1 MDYERVVTYQFPNRI
16 LLVRVAASL
25 VGAHFLVSFGEQY
38 HFFELLL
45 DPEYYTSLAGS
56 FLIAFILLTIVHYIN
71 GKLDANYDWLENL
84 YRRSLLQFLFGL
96 AIPAIIAYLLAAVY
110 FGIHGILILDTVYLQ
125 YDFPVVVILLV
136 IVNLLYIMHY
146 MYRRSKASDR
156 LETVVKSDFLV
167 HKAGK
172 NILLPIEAIAYF
184 FHHEGD
190 NYVRTSEGEQFLVT
204 QSLDQ
209 VQRLLPDKIFFR
221 ANRQVIVNRQAC
233 EYFEPIEN
241 GKLQLIVKPGY
252 ADRIIISQK
261 RAKGFKEWTQS

>member
-1 MDYERVVTYQFPNRI
+1 MDSERVATYQFPYRI

-25 VGAHFLVSFGEQY
+25 LGAHFLVSFGEQY
-38 HFFELLL
+38 HLFELLL
-45 DPEYYTSLAGS
+45 DPEYYTSLTGS

-84 YRRSLLQFLFGL
+84 YRRSLLQFFFGL
-96 AIPAIIAYLLAAVY
+96 VIPSIIAYLLAAVY
-110 FGIHGILILDTVYLQ
+110 FGIHGIFILDTVYLQ
-125 YDFPVVVILLV
+125 YDFPVVVILLG
-136 IVNLLYIMHY
+136 IANLLYVMHY
-146 MYRRSKASDR
+146 MYLRSKISDR
-156 LETVVKSDFLV
+156 LETVERSDFLV

-172 NILLPIEAIAYF
+172 NILLPIEVIAYF

-190 NYVRTSEGEQFLVT
+190 NYVRTLEGEQFLVT

-209 VQRLLPDKIFFR
+209 VQSLLSGKKFFR

-241 GKLQLIVKPGY
+241 GKLQLIVQPGY

-261 RAKGFKEWTQS
+261 RAKGFREWMEG